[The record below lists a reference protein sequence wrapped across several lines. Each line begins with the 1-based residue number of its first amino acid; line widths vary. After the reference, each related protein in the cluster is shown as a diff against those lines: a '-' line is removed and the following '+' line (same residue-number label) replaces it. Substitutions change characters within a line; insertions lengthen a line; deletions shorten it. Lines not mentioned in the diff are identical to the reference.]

1 MTQSKSR
8 LTTFKLIA
16 MMVME
21 HIIIMTTLHVVTKN
35 RSQKLYVLDLKLI
48 KMATKTP
55 NLLYLA
61 IVQVDWATGWSYWSS
76 KKLDKNPMAVK
87 AFEVNP
93 KSHQASHIRSTL

>member
-1 MTQSKSR
+1 
-8 LTTFKLIA
+8 
-16 MMVME
+16 
-21 HIIIMTTLHVVTKN
+21 
-35 RSQKLYVLDLKLI
+35 
-48 KMATKTP
+48 MATKTP